1 MMRRLCGGTRLTAW
15 ATAALWLALG
25 VSTPARAANDST
37 TTGPLTALFK
47 PFLSQY
53 DLSMGV
59 MGCVFRDGQTGRILY
74 ARNADVPLKP
84 ASNNKILTTAAALH
98 YLGPGYQYE
107 TVLAV
112 RGIQRGD
119 TLEGDLVVV
128 GSGDP
133 SISGRFVPNHDR
145 KAILRQWA
153 DFLVQRGI
161 RRITGNVV
169 GIDDA
174 FDDQAQAPGWPETE
188 RGEWYCAEV
197 SALAFNDSCVD
208 VRWSGAGAGDR
219 EPARFEI
226 IPLTQY
232 VQIVNFVTAVS
243 EKAPHERYYERPP
256 TRNVFTVRGRIGTGE
271 EVFDSAAVFNP
282 TLYFATVLAETLCE
296 AGIALEGKPRDIDE
310 YKDKSPFEGT
320 LVRLTA
326 YQSPPLS
333 RLVEVVNMNSHNFYA
348 EQILKTLGREIE
360 GEGSFAAG
368 CRVVR
373 RYLET
378 CGIDTRGLHIVDG
391 SGLSRLDRVTPN
403 QIAATLLAVSRT
415 SDSALFFSTLPQ
427 GGTSGSLRKRF
438 QSTSALRRIGPNV
451 RAKTGYIRGC
461 HALSGWLETRAGQSI
476 CFSILCNDL
485 PMTDDRTK
493 QFIEQMVAR
502 VVESRKRW

>member
-1 MMRRLCGGTRLTAW
+1 MRRIGGGSRLAVW
-15 ATAALWLALG
+15 AAAVLLVAG
-25 VSTPARAANDST
+25 VGTPACAAATDNA
-37 TTGPLTALFK
+37 TTGPLAALFR
-47 PFLSQY
+47 PFLAQY

-59 MGCVFRDGQTGRILY
+59 LGCVFRDGQTGRLLY

-98 YLGPGYQYE
+98 YLGPGYRYE
-107 TVLAV
+107 TVLAA
-112 RGIQRGD
+112 RGIQHGD
-119 TLEGDLVVV
+119 TLDGDLVVV

-145 KAILRQWA
+145 QAILRQWA
-153 DFLVQRGI
+153 DFLLQRGI
-161 RRITGNVV
+161 RRITGDVV

-208 VRWSGAGAGDR
+208 VRWSGAGVGDK
-219 EPARFEI
+219 EPARYEI
-226 IPLTQY
+226 IPPTQY
-232 VQIVNFVTAVS
+232 VQIVNFVTAVR

-256 TRNVFTVRGRIGTGE
+256 ARNVFTVRGRIGTDE
-271 EVFDSAAVFNP
+271 EAFDSAAVFNP
-282 TLYFATVLAETLCE
+282 TLYFATVLAETLRE

-310 YKDKSPFEGT
+310 YQDKSPFDGT

-326 YQSPPLS
+326 YESPPLS

-348 EQILKTLGREIE
+348 EQILKTLGKEIE
-360 GEGSFAAG
+360 GQGSFTAG

-373 RYLET
+373 RYLEER
-378 CGIDTRGLHIVDG
+378 GINTRGLHLVDG

-403 QIAATLLAVSRT
+403 QIASTLLAVSRT
-415 SDSALFFSTLPQ
+415 SDSALFFATLPQ

-438 QSTSALRRIGPNV
+438 QTTAGLRRIGPRV

-461 HALSGWLETRAGQSI
+461 HALSGWLETRAGQSV

-485 PMTDDRTK
+485 PMTDDQTK

-502 VVESRKRW
+502 VAESRKRW